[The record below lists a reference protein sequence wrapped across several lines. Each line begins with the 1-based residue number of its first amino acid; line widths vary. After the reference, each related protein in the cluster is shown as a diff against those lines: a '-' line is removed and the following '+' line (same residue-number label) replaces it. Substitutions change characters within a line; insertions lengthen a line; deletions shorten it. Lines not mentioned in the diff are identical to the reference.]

1 MEGEGQ
7 DVAVETGSSTGTDS
21 AADSSQATTQ
31 PAGQP
36 KEQYVPLARMQEYVR
51 QVQEAR
57 PIIAR
62 VPQLEAQLKE
72 ASDRIAAYEKKAAQ
86 GATTPEDDYQMS
98 MAQQALERLLMR
110 DEKMLERVLMNHP
123 KMAALLKN
131 ADQLVAGQ
139 GGLQQIQQAQ
149 GQALLRSAQSH
160 IHGLAKEAGLPQEP
174 GYLQRLVRLVAA
186 EAQQLEGGNQRFS
199 QGDLSVLDEAFQA
212 LQGNFLAH
220 TKRAGTAALIATKNA
235 TSQLPPAPRGGAAG
249 PPGLPKFD
257 PAKTSVRD
265 RLQQLSRAAGDML
278 AESRQE

>member
-7 DVAVETGSSTGTDS
+7 DVAVESGASPGTES
-21 AADSSQATTQ
+21 ADSTPQAATQ
-31 PAGQP
+31 PAQTGQT
-36 KEQYVPLARMQEYVR
+36 VPYERFQQVIR
-51 QVQEAR
+51 QVQELR
-57 PIIAR
+57 PLGAQ
-62 VPQLEAQLKE
+62 VPQLQQQLKE
-72 ASDRIAAYEKKAAQ
+72 ATDKIAAFEKKAQQ
-86 GATTPEDDYQMS
+86 GTVSPEDQYQMQ
-98 MAQQALERLLMR
+98 MATQALERLMLS
-110 DEKMLERVLMNHP
+110 DPQMLERVLMNHP